1 MYNDVIVKTQ
11 SFGGCDLDATFDQ
24 AHNPRGVV
32 LFSHNSHG
40 NKDDV
45 VLTNIQANLF
55 NLRYT
60 TLRYNFHFVAKK
72 IAPENVR
79 PEDLVEDLDSA
90 YSFMLQKVVVPNV
103 YLIGRSLGGVVSA
116 KFAVENRLR
125 CPVVILGFHLESFQK
140 MIDEQFLKSLKSK
153 LFVLHGAKDEYN
165 SSTDVRNYLSK
176 LGLSF
181 EVREIAGASH
191 NLLSADESV
200 RTSEDVLEEV
210 VTDCIEFV
218 STN

>member
-1 MYNDVIVKTQ
+1 MYNDVIIKTQ
-11 SFGGCDLDATFDQ
+11 SLGGCDLEATFDQ
-24 AHNPRGVV
+24 AHNPKGVV

-40 NKDDV
+40 SKEDV
-45 VLTNIQANLF
+45 VLTNIQANLY
-55 NLRYT
+55 NLHYT

-72 IAPENVR
+72 LAAENVK
-79 PEDLVEDLDSA
+79 PDDLVEDLDSA

-125 CPVVILGFHLESFQK
+125 CPVIILGFHLEAFQK
-140 MIDEQFLKSLKSK
+140 MVDEPFFKSLKSK
-153 LFVLHGAKDEYN
+153 LFVIHGEKDEYN
-165 SSTDVRNYLSK
+165 NSTDVRNYLSR

-181 EVREIAGASH
+181 EVREIAGAAH
-191 NLLSADESV
+191 NLLSADESI
-200 RTSEDVLEEV
+200 RASEDVLEEV

-218 STN
+218 TTN